1 MEGRTEIF
9 LIWINQF
16 AESFFCKNGSFD
28 QRNVLTFLFQ
38 NAVCPAKS
46 DFVRC
51 LFEMNATSEKNLMPF
66 SAKIQWRWNITSCC
80 LTVIAHSAEEVL
92 PKLLVGAQEGR
103 ACGTTSANT
112 NGLETLLRGPR
123 FTARVTLGPFNWHHP
138 RWKGRVWPYGAFKS
152 QTHILELKKKKKKKH
167 QFPPSLSSG
176 IFAHWLK
183 DSSRSSGR
191 WLKSS
196 ECGYPATNFSWSHI
210 NLFSWMAPR
219 ARWLQLFIKAE
230 WANAFK
236 QASVLIWISG
246 DWSQWRLLQDLFFFF
261 FFCCCSITQNGPVT
275 VVSGAP
281 QPVCFCHLESQKNR
295 IKIFF
300 FGTKLLHPVSFPPT
314 RVQRWRTTAACPV

>member
-1 MEGRTEIF
+1 MEIIQYVLAPLGDRGALSWIWGWGGGGGSFPKHEWMEGKTEIF

-51 LFEMNATSEKNLMPF
+51 LFEMNASSEKNLMPF

-152 QTHILELKKKKKKKH
+152 PTHILELKKKKKASISALSFIWH
-167 QFPPSLSSG
+167 LCSLTQG
-176 IFAHWLK
+176 QL
-183 DSSRSSGR
+183 
-191 WLKSS
+191 
-196 ECGYPATNFSWSHI
+196 P
-210 NLFSWMAPR
+210 LFW
-219 ARWLQLFIKAE
+219 E
-230 WANAFK
+230 
-236 QASVLIWISG
+236 V
-246 DWSQWRLLQDLFFFF
+246 
-261 FFCCCSITQNGPVT
+261 
-275 VVSGAP
+275 
-281 QPVCFCHLESQKNR
+281 
-295 IKIFF
+295 IKIV
-300 FGTKLLHPVSFPPT
+300 GMWLP
-314 RVQRWRTTAACPV
+314 CN